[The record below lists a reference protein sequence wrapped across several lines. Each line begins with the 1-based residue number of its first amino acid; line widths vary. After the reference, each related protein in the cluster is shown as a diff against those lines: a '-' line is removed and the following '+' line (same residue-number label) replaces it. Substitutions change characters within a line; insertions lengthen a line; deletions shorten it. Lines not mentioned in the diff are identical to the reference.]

1 MKKGWLK
8 IVRFV
13 HRISPQIKSI
23 RAQISSMTHKEF
35 SRQDLEERNRQLI
48 AKVIQLLDNLQEFF
62 FAASPVTMGVA
73 QAEPSSE
80 ESDLSLAELLVLF
93 RTSLLH
99 LQDTSP
105 TVQQTALNILDSY
118 FVEVQGL
125 YDLIFVSQDHSLRTE
140 SPGLAR
146 EDRYLAIPHDI
157 ADDPII
163 REYKSIRYND
173 LMNISVIHHLVVI
186 LKDLLPQ
193 VIWTTIKEIFHGK
206 RNGARILVDPEV
218 ADTFDKFRE
227 VLLRHPFTERMKLS
241 VALHRHTMRIC
252 DIVFTRMVLRWAR
265 PLFELLVLAT
275 WIQTVKDHIISGIY
289 QIQYDEVREVT
300 DKNGDSGKIRLSSV
314 LFMQPRIKFDLERF
328 LIFKIRTMT
337 AGGIVRTTEFGN
349 WVRKNS
355 LDEFLQF
362 FNIALGDMGGVGIRA
377 MPEHE
382 IIATQDTLWLYS
394 ALTSFVP
401 CGLTSAGSIEMR
413 KADYRLTKADQLL
426 HEIRYYDPRFKGS
439 SGLLADLKIIFKSL
453 SVLSHGRVG
462 KALADT
468 ESFNGREREL
478 G

>member
-13 HRISPQIKSI
+13 HRISPQLKGI
-23 RAQISSMTHKEF
+23 RVQISAMTRGKS
-35 SRQDLEERNRQLI
+35 SRQDLEASNRQLLVKI
-48 AKVIQLLDNLQEFF
+48 MEVLDTLQEFF
-62 FAASPVTMGVA
+62 FAASPATACVA
-73 QAEPSSE
+73 QAEPSSG

-93 RTSLLH
+93 RKSLIH

-125 YDLIFVSQDHSLRTE
+125 YDLIFVSQDHSMRTE

-146 EDRYLAIPHDI
+146 EDRCLAIPQDI

-206 RNGARILVDPEV
+206 RNGARILDPEI

-275 WIQTVKDHIISGIY
+275 WIQTVKDHIISGSY
-289 QIQYDEVREVT
+289 QIQYDEIREVT
-300 DKNGDSGKIRLSSV
+300 DKNGNSGKIRLSSA
-314 LFMQPRIKFDLERF
+314 LFMQARIKFCLERF
-328 LIFKIRTMT
+328 LIFKLRTMT

-382 IIATQDTLWLYS
+382 IIVTQDTLWLYS
-394 ALTSFVP
+394 ALMSFIP
-401 CGLTSAGSIEMR
+401 CGLISEGIIEMR

-439 SGLLADLKIIFKSL
+439 SCLLADLKIIFKSL